1 MTVKAVLNSS
11 NDLNNLTNGIYV
23 WNTDR
28 PQNIP
33 DSQDHGVA
41 VVFEGNM
48 SGVYYN
54 FQICSLPGRALYYR
68 RKKGNASDVFA
79 AWARVAIS

>member
-23 WNTDR
+23 WNTDY

-33 DSQDHGVA
+33 VSQGNGVV

-54 FQICSLPGRALYYR
+54 FQICSLPGRVLYYR
-68 RKKGNASDVFA
+68 RKKGNASDTFA
-79 AWARVAIS
+79 EWARVTAS